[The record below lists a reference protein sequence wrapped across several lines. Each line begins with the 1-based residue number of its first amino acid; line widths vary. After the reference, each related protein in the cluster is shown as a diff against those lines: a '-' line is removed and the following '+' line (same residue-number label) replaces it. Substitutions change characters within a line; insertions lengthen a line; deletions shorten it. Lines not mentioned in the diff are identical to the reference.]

1 MYNYAT
7 NSNFKSEVDVKT
19 SQFAKNAYFASWKSD
34 VDKLDIDQL
43 DTTAI
48 DLSKLNNVVKNVVA
62 RMAVYDGLVKKK
74 LILFRLLILVISLKK
89 LTPTQ
94 SLKKL
99 KRK

>member
-1 MYNYAT
+1 MYNYAA
-7 NSNFKSEVDVKT
+7 NSNFKSEADVKT

-34 VDKLDIDQL
+34 VDKLDIDP
-43 DTTAI
+43 I

-74 LILFRLLILVISLKK
+74 MILFRLLILVISLKK